1 MAQMSDLPGH
11 ACARLTRTRAWPGLA
26 EPGLRL
32 FGSAMPSLP
41 DLARPIR
48 LA

>member
-1 MAQMSDLPGH
+1 MAQLSDLPGH
-11 ACARLTRTRAWPGLA
+11 ACARLARTWPGLA

-32 FGSAMPSLP
+32 LGSAMPSLP